1 MAYLDVPLP
10 PRGCPHIV
18 AAWSTPVPVTEQA
31 AAVARSSA
39 LEIQVSAIAKR
50 DPPSSL
56 HRPGVLSTVLGTLFG
71 RNNPRLAD
79 AKLEALRRIAVLNW
93 RRGYSVSPQEVH
105 AFTDAGYTPEHHESL
120 LDSIFATRARQ

>member
-10 PRGCPHIV
+10 PRGCPQIV

-50 DPPSSL
+50 DPP
-56 HRPGVLSTVLGTLFG
+56 GVLSTVLGTLFG
-71 RNNPRLAD
+71 RNNPKLAD
-79 AKLEALRRIAVLNW
+79 ARLEALRRIAVLSW

-105 AFTDAGYTPEHHESL
+105 AFTDASYTPEQHESL